1 MTPPSVRRAAPT
13 VLVAAVFLLTVELLR
28 AASPLLDRAAADLGV
43 IGAAQL
49 ALVIFI
55 APAVVGVAVALA
67 GAGRTVV
74 GAVAVLVAL
83 RLIAQAQ
90 DPASLLVVGAG
101 AAAAV
106 AALVLAVRQ
115 APSGVAGAV
124 GVLLGTVADL
134 AIRAAYGSWDLIFRP
149 GALPW
154 ALLVLICAVALAA
167 AVVAIRPAPA
177 PEATVP
183 EPAPATGREPAA
195 TAATPAARL
204 AAIGPYLA
212 LYLMLFGS
220 APIVA
225 AHAGVSLPL
234 ASAALIATA
243 VVGIEIV
250 RRMRLPG
257 GTGAIPEPDRWFA
270 GALALAAATGAVVVA
285 YWLTGPVVI
294 AAAAL
299 AGLAAAVL
307 LARALTPGDGAAPRR
322 PAVRLAVAAGAAGL
336 GYILPVMIYQVHYDL
351 EFPFDNRWALV
362 AAALLLGAAGLGVRP
377 GHRDADRR
385 SLLTRPAPVSVVAA
399 VALLVPL
406 AMVVTRPAVPEPDQ
420 TGATIRLMNWNV
432 MYGRDHMGGHVDPE
446 SIAAAIEAVDP
457 DVLVLQEVSRGW
469 PIGGGM
475 DMLEWLSRRLEMP
488 YEWAPAADGQF
499 GNAVMTRLPV
509 SEVVAERFPFVQ
521 GPMER
526 SYQAVTVELDSGHQL
541 RVFNTH
547 FQHRRENT
555 PTRLVHSQVMLEA
568 WNGRPHT
575 IMAGDFNFW
584 PSWEEA
590 EVWAAAGFSS
600 AQDEVGDPFEF
611 TVPSHDPDNRVDY
624 IFGTPDLTFSE
635 FAILSDVVN
644 SDHFPLVVT
653 VTLD

>member
-1 MTPPSVRRAAPT
+1 MTPPSLRRAAPT
-13 VLVAAVFLLTVELLR
+13 LLVAAVFLLTVELLR
-28 AASPLLDRAAADLGV
+28 ATSPLLDRAAADLGV

-49 ALVIFI
+49 ALAIFI
-55 APAVVGVAVALA
+55 APAVVGVALALA
-67 GAGRTVV
+67 GAGRTMI

-83 RLIAQAQ
+83 RLVAQAQ
-90 DPASLLVVGAG
+90 DPATLPVVGAG
-101 AAAAV
+101 AAV
-106 AALVLAVRQ
+106 GIAALVLAVRQ
-115 APSGVAGAV
+115 APSGVVGAI
-124 GVLLGTVADL
+124 GVLLGTVVDL
-134 AIRAAYGSWDLIFRP
+134 AIRTAYGSWDIIFRP
-149 GALPW
+149 GVLPW
-154 ALLVLICAVALAA
+154 VLLVVIAVGTLAA
-167 AVVAIRPAPA
+167 TVA
-177 PEATVP
+177 
-183 EPAPATGREPAA
+183 ATGSQATQGQAA
-195 TAATPAARL
+195 AAAAPAARL
-204 AAIGPYLA
+204 AGIGLYLA
-212 LYLMLFGS
+212 LYLMLYGS

-225 AHAGVSLPL
+225 AHAGVSLTL
-234 ASAALIATA
+234 ASAVLIATA
-243 VVGIEIV
+243 VVGIELV

-257 GTGAIPEPDRWFA
+257 GAGAIPEPDRWFA

-307 LARALTPGDGAAPRR
+307 LARALTSRDGAAPRR

-377 GHRDADRR
+377 AHRDADRR
-385 SLLTRPAPVSVVAA
+385 GLLTRPAPVSVVAA

-406 AMVVTRPAVPEPDQ
+406 AMVATRPAVPEPEQ

-432 MYGRDHMGGHVDPE
+432 MYGRDHIGGHVDPE
-446 SIAAAIEAVDP
+446 AIAAAIEAVNP

-475 DMLEWLSRRLEMP
+475 DMLEWLSWRLEMP

-499 GNAVMTRLPV
+499 GNAIMTRLPV
-509 SEVVAERFPFVQ
+509 SDVVAERFPFIQ

-526 SYQAVTVELDSGHQL
+526 SYQAVTVELDSGDQV
-541 RVFNTH
+541 RIFNTH

-555 PTRLVHSQVMLEA
+555 DTRLVHSQVMLEE
-568 WNGRPHT
+568 WDGRPHT

-584 PSWEEA
+584 PSWPEA
-590 EVWAAAGFSS
+590 EVWAAAGFVS

-624 IFGTPDLTFSE
+624 IFGTPDLTFSD
-635 FAILSDVVN
+635 FAVLSGVVN

-653 VTLD
+653 VTVD

>member
-13 VLVAAVFLLTVELLR
+13 LLVAAVFLLTVELLR

-49 ALVIFI
+49 ALAIFI
-55 APAVVGVAVALA
+55 APAVVGIAVALT
-67 GAGRTVV
+67 GAGRTMA
-74 GAVAVLVAL
+74 GAVAVLVVL
-83 RLIAQAQ
+83 RLVAQAQ
-90 DPASLLVVGAG
+90 DPATLPVVGAG
-101 AAAAV
+101 AAV
-106 AALVLAVRQ
+106 GIAALVLAVRQ
-115 APSGVAGAV
+115 APSGVVGAV

-134 AIRAAYGSWDLIFRP
+134 AIRAAYGSWDSIFRP

-154 ALLVLICAVALAA
+154 VLLVVI
-167 AVVAIRPAPA
+167 AVV
-177 PEATVP
+177 TL
-183 EPAPATGREPAA
+183 AA
-195 TAATPAARL
+195 TAAATQEAAAATTPAARL
-204 AAIGPYLA
+204 AAVGPYLA
-212 LYLMLFGS
+212 LYLMLYGS

-225 AHAGVSLPL
+225 AHAGVSLTMATAVL
-234 ASAALIATA
+234 LATA
-243 VVGIEIV
+243 VVGIELV

-270 GALALAAATGAVVVA
+270 GAFALVAATGAVVVA

-299 AGLAAAVL
+299 AALAAAVL
-307 LARALTPGDGAAPRR
+307 LARALTPRDGAAPRR
-322 PAVRLAVAAGAAGL
+322 PSVRLAAAAGAAGL

-377 GHRDADRR
+377 AHRDADRR

-406 AMVVTRPAVPEPDQ
+406 AMVVTRPAVPEPEQ

-446 SIAAAIEAVDP
+446 TIAAAIEAVDP

-475 DMLEWLSRRLEMP
+475 DMLEWLSWRLEMP

-568 WNGRPHT
+568 WNGSPHT

-584 PSWEEA
+584 PSWPEA
-590 EVWAAAGFSS
+590 EVWAAAGFVS

>member
-13 VLVAAVFLLTVELLR
+13 LLVAAVFLLTVELLR

-49 ALVIFI
+49 ALAIFI
-55 APAVVGVAVALA
+55 APAVVGIAVALT
-67 GAGRTVV
+67 GAGRTMA
-74 GAVAVLVAL
+74 GAVAVLVVL
-83 RLIAQAQ
+83 RLVAQAQ
-90 DPASLLVVGAG
+90 DPATLPVVGAG
-101 AAAAV
+101 AAV
-106 AALVLAVRQ
+106 GIAALVLAVRQ
-115 APSGVAGAV
+115 APSGVVGAV

-134 AIRAAYGSWDLIFRP
+134 AIRAAYGSWDSIFRP

-154 ALLVLICAVALAA
+154 VLLVVI
-167 AVVAIRPAPA
+167 AVV
-177 PEATVP
+177 TL
-183 EPAPATGREPAA
+183 AA
-195 TAATPAARL
+195 TAAATQEAAAATTPAARL
-204 AAIGPYLA
+204 AAVGPYLA
-212 LYLMLFGS
+212 LYLMLYGS

-225 AHAGVSLPL
+225 AHAGVSLTVATAVL
-234 ASAALIATA
+234 LATA
-243 VVGIEIV
+243 VVGIELV

-270 GALALAAATGAVVVA
+270 GAFALVAATGAVVVA

-299 AGLAAAVL
+299 AALAAAVL
-307 LARALTPGDGAAPRR
+307 LARALTPRDGAAPRR
-322 PAVRLAVAAGAAGL
+322 PSVRLAAAAGAAGL

-377 GHRDADRR
+377 AHRDADRR

-406 AMVVTRPAVPEPDQ
+406 AMVVTRPAVPEPEQ

-446 SIAAAIEAVDP
+446 TIAAAIEAVDP

-475 DMLEWLSRRLEMP
+475 DMLEWLSWRLEMP

-547 FQHRRENT
+547 FQQRRENT

-575 IMAGDFNFW
+575 IMTGDFNFW
-584 PSWEEA
+584 PSWPEA
-590 EVWAAAGFSS
+590 EVWAAAGFVS